1 MYSVF
6 LRLYHVKLLAN
17 HAWFIV
23 AVPTAFAQAF
33 DRPPGFLW
41 GPHLILYMNP
51 TNAENLATIN
61 MNVLISHLTHDIY
74 NHALFDFTC
83 HRCYFQVLLYVPQPS
98 QTVLAW
104 FYLKHSW
111 HISFLIKVNCVHVL
125 TSEGLHVR
133 EIMSEKSCQRDHVRS
148 WQRNHVRGIMSEG
161 SCQRDHDRG
170 IICQRNHVR
179 DWSYLHYQSASYWT
193 H

>member
-1 MYSVF
+1 
-6 LRLYHVKLLAN
+6 
-17 HAWFIV
+17 
-23 AVPTAFAQAF
+23 
-33 DRPPGFLW
+33 
-41 GPHLILYMNP
+41 MNP

-133 EIMSEKSCQRDHVRS
+133 EIMSEKSCQRDHVSSWLRLIILDYHAVYKLPDTLDEYVTWLMGYLGMSGILLKLGSFSTYPLFVLTHTHLFWLHMLCLRS
-148 WQRNHVRGIMSEG
+148 PRFVETM
-161 SCQRDHDRG
+161 
-170 IICQRNHVR
+170 VVMF
-179 DWSYLHYQSASYWT
+179 
-193 H
+193 